1 MAGDAESNSRV
12 RPRAASASQT
22 SRRHPP
28 PLRLRRRRRPLLPPL
43 RPLRLRRQSPHRPLR
58 RRRSP
63 SWRRRAKGCGEYPR
77 RTASPAWSLPYHAW
91 HSSTGRDPS
100 VQEQRCGSDCRLA
113 LAAPFL
119 PPSDCFCLAD
129 FSPSSISASSSASFS
144 SSFSS
149 SSSLS
154 SSSSSSPSF
163 LASAFFCWALPPF
176 CGAKTS
182 SVNRHTS
189 RS

>member
-119 PPSDCFCLAD
+119 PPSDCFC
-129 FSPSSISASSSASFS
+129 